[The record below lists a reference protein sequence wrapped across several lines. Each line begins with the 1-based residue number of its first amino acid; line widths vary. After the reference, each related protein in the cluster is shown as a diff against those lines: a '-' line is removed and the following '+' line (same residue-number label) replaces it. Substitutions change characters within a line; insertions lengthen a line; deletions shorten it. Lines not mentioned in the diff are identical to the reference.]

1 MRALTAY
8 AGISQ
13 PAVSKHLGVLKEAGL
28 VRHRKEGCQTYYR
41 AKPQGL
47 APMISWVAVY
57 AVLQH

>member
-13 PAVSKHLGVLKEAGL
+13 PAVSKHLGVLKEVGL
-28 VRHRKEGCQTYYR
+28 VRHRKEGRQTHYR
-41 AKPQGL
+41 TKPQGL